1 VDRRR
6 AGVLI
11 TGVAE
16 IRAHLDRGAP
26 WDACDAFRAA
36 IGEHPNDGGLLY
48 FGALA
53 HARAGATQVAHAL
66 LDKAQATAPSREL
79 VGDIASLR
87 GRLLKDAF
95 HRAPER
101 VGAAKLVG
109 EAREQYQ
116 KAYAIA
122 HDTHP
127 GINAAALAMLAG
139 DVDAARTL
147 AREVRLTLAGRSPR
161 STWDE
166 ATEAEAQLLLG
177 DLAAASECYAAA
189 CVLAAGNAGI
199 IATMRRQVRLL
210 VRVIPEAG
218 ALLPLLRAPDVVAFA
233 GHMIDTGERASPR
246 FPVALIPAVS
256 ERLDRHLATL
266 HQPIVFTSA
275 ACGADLLF
283 IEAALDQRAE
293 LNVVLPFD
301 RGDFVRTSVAVGGAE
316 WVTRFDD
323 ALERATRIIMA
334 TDENHLGDDT
344 LFEYAAR
351 LVEGFSMLRAAQL
364 ETSPSL
370 LCVLDAS
377 SAERVGG
384 TRASCERWRRNI
396 NEPHVI
402 DLHALHATASGAAP
416 AAPETTPSPPRAR
429 PGPTMRQDPEG
440 PNRPYRSWKTL
451 MFADFAGFS
460 RVHDAFAPQFHEHF
474 LRIGAMQIAES
485 PVKPLDAKT
494 WGDGLYV
501 VFDSPQDGAE
511 FALGF
516 LDRTLDVDWTVAGL
530 SSTSRIRV
538 ALHAGPVFRGFD
550 PVMGRDDFFGS
561 SVTRTA
567 RIEPVTQPG
576 TVYASEAFAATLAAA
591 GGREFTLEYIGR
603 MPLAKAYGE
612 SRIYRLDRA

>member
-1 VDRRR
+1 M
-6 AGVLI
+6 I
-11 TGVAE
+11 TGVGE
-16 IRAHLDRGAP
+16 IRAHLDHGAP
-26 WDACDAFRAA
+26 WDACDAFRTAV
-36 IGEHPNDGGLLY
+36 GERPNDGELLY
-48 FGALA
+48 WGALA
-53 HARAGATQVAHAL
+53 HARAGAAQVAHAL
-66 LDKAQATAPSREL
+66 LDKAQAAVPAREL
-79 VGDIASLR
+79 VADIASLR

-101 VGAAKLVG
+101 AGAAKLVG

-166 ATEAEAQLLLG
+166 ATDAEAQLLLG

-189 CVLAAGNAGI
+189 CALAAGNAGI

-210 VRVIPEAG
+210 ARVIPEAS

-233 GHMIDTGERASPR
+233 GHMIDTESEVSPR
-246 FPVALIPAVS
+246 FPAELIPAVRKS
-256 ERLDRHLATL
+256 LDRHLATL

-283 IEAALDQRAE
+283 IEAALDRRAE

-301 RGDFVRTSVAVGGAE
+301 RGDFVRTSVAVGGSE

-323 ALERATRIIMA
+323 ALARAARIIMA
-334 TDENHLGDDT
+334 TDENYLGDDT

-370 LCVLDAS
+370 LCVLDAA
-377 SAERVGG
+377 SAGRVGG

-402 DLHALHATASGAAP
+402 DLHALRATASG
-416 AAPETTPSPPRAR
+416 TPKRTMSSRSQPGSTRRQEPDRANQ
-429 PGPTMRQDPEG
+429 PQ
-440 PNRPYRSWKTL
+440 RSWKTL

-474 LRIGAMQIAES
+474 LRIGATQIAES

-501 VFDSPQDGAE
+501 VFDSPQDGAD

-516 LDRTLDVDWTVAGL
+516 LDRTLEVDWTAAGL
-530 SSTSRIRV
+530 SSTSRIRI

-591 GGREFTLEYIGR
+591 GGRGFALEYIGQ

>member
-1 VDRRR
+1 VT
-6 AGVLI
+6 AGPSR
-11 TGVAE
+11 E
-16 IRAHLDRGAP
+16 RIRALLDRGAP
-26 WDACDAFRAA
+26 WEACDAFRAA
-36 IGEHPNDGGLLY
+36 IGERPDDSELLY
-48 FGALA
+48 WGALA
-53 HARAGATQVAHAL
+53 HARAGAAQVAHAL
-66 LDKAQATAPSREL
+66 LDKAQAVAPSREL
-79 VGDIASLR
+79 VGGIASLR

-95 HRAPER
+95 QRAPER
-101 VGAAKLVG
+101 AGAAKLVG
-109 EAREQYQ
+109 EAREQYL

-189 CVLAAGNAGI
+189 CALAAGNAGI

-210 VRVIPEAG
+210 ARVIPEAS

-233 GHMIDTGERASPR
+233 GHMIDGEARVSPR
-246 FPVALIPAVS
+246 FPVVLIPAVR

-283 IEAALDQRAE
+283 IESALDHRAE
-293 LNVVLPFD
+293 VNVVLPFD

-323 ALERATRIIMA
+323 ALARATRIIMA

-377 SAERVGG
+377 SDQRVGG

-402 DLHALHATASGAAP
+402 DLHALRATASGAAS
-416 AAPETTPSPPRAR
+416 AALETTPSPRAR
-429 PGPTMRQDPEG
+429 TGSTMREDPEVA
-440 PNRPYRSWKTL
+440 NRPHRSWKTL

-516 LDRTLDVDWTVAGL
+516 LDRTLDVDWTAAGL
-530 SSTSRIRV
+530 SSTSRIRI

-591 GGREFTLEYIGR
+591 GGAFALEYVGR

>member
-1 VDRRR
+1 MDRRR
-6 AGVLI
+6 ARILI

-26 WDACDAFRAA
+26 WDACDAFRDA
-36 IGEHPNDGGLLY
+36 IGEHPNDGELLY
-48 FGALA
+48 WGALA
-53 HARAGATQVAHAL
+53 HARAGAVQVAHAL
-66 LDKAQATAPSREL
+66 LDKAQAAAPAREL
-79 VGDIASLR
+79 QADIASLR

-101 VGAAKLVG
+101 AGASQLV
-109 EAREQYQ
+109 ERAREQYLR
-116 KAYAIA
+116 AYAIA

-127 GINAAALAMLAG
+127 GINAAALTMLAG
-139 DVDAARTL
+139 DGEAARVLT
-147 AREVRLTLAGRSPR
+147 REILFALGGRSQR
-161 STWDE
+161 STWDV

-177 DLAAASECYAAA
+177 DLAAASAGYAAA
-189 CVLAAGNAGI
+189 FALAAGNAGI

-210 VRVIPEAG
+210 ARVIPEAS

-233 GHMIDTGERASPR
+233 GHMIDTEAQASPR
-246 FPVALIPAVS
+246 FPAELIPAVRKS
-256 ERLDRHLATL
+256 LDRHLATL

-323 ALERATRIIMA
+323 VLARATRIIMA

-364 ETSPSL
+364 ETTPSL

-377 SAERVGG
+377 SEQRVGG

-402 DLHALHATASGAAP
+402 DLRALRTAASGASKRTMSSRSQP
-416 AAPETTPSPPRAR
+416 GSTPRRDPDRA
-429 PGPTMRQDPEG
+429 
-440 PNRPYRSWKTL
+440 NRPHRSWKTL

-460 RVHDAFAPQFHEHF
+460 RVHDAFAPQFHERF
-474 LRIGAMQIAES
+474 LRIGATQIAES

-501 VFDSPQDGAE
+501 VFDSPHDGAE

-516 LDRTLDVDWTVAGL
+516 LDRALEVDWTAAGL

-561 SVTRTA
+561 SVTRAA

-591 GGREFTLEYIGR
+591 GGNGFALEYIGQ
-603 MPLAKAYGE
+603 MPLAKAYGA

>member
-1 VDRRR
+1 MRFIAPPSAPARR
-6 AGVLI
+6 
-11 TGVAE
+11 
-16 IRAHLDRGAP
+16 
-26 WDACDAFRAA
+26 
-36 IGEHPNDGGLLY
+36 N
-48 FGALA
+48 
-53 HARAGATQVAHAL
+53 
-66 LDKAQATAPSREL
+66 S
-79 VGDIASLR
+79 S
-87 GRLLKDAF
+87 
-95 HRAPER
+95 
-101 VGAAKLVG
+101 G

-147 AREVRLTLAGRSPR
+147 AREVRSTLAGRSPR

-210 VRVIPEAG
+210 ARVIPEAS
-218 ALLPLLRAPDVVAFA
+218 ALLPVLRAPDVVAFA
-233 GHMIDTGERASPR
+233 GHMIDTEAQVSPR
-246 FPVALIPAVS
+246 FPAALIPAVR

-293 LNVVLPFD
+293 LNIVLPFD

-323 ALERATRIIMA
+323 ALARATRIIMA

-377 SAERVGG
+377 SDERVGG

-402 DLHALHATASGAAP
+402 DLRELRTAASGAP
-416 AAPETTPSPPRAR
+416 KRTMSSRSQPGSTT
-429 PGPTMRQDPEG
+429 RQDPDRANQ
-440 PNRPYRSWKTL
+440 PQRSWKTL

-516 LDRTLDVDWTVAGL
+516 LERTLDVDWTAAGL
-530 SSTSRIRV
+530 SSTSRIRI

-591 GGREFTLEYIGR
+591 GGRGFALEYIGQ